1 MDKIRVIVADDE
13 PIYREGLCRI
23 LEEEEDIEVV
33 AKSSDYEE
41 AVRLAEELTP
51 GVIVIGVSISEPRSV
66 EVTRRIREVS
76 ADTAILG
83 VSHTIS
89 GSFLLTYLRAGAA
102 GFLLK
107 KTDLREM
114 VSSIRALC
122 RGEVVLEK
130 NGVTKMLNEI
140 ERGELAA
147 KILLLKDREVEVL
160 KVVARGGSNKDVAQ
174 ELGISGRTV
183 QTHMANI
190 FAKLGVDTR
199 TEAVLYALRE
209 GWITLDEVKPPE

>member
-1 MDKIRVIVADDE
+1 VDNIRVIVADYE
-13 PIYREGLCRI
+13 PVYQEGLCRI
-23 LEEEEDIEVV
+23 LEEEEDMEVV
-33 AKSSDYEE
+33 ARSSDYEE

-51 GVIVIGVSISEPRSV
+51 EVIVIGVNISEPRNI
-66 EVTRRIREVS
+66 EVIRRIKE
-76 ADTAILG
+76 ACPGTAILAISPA
-83 VSHTIS
+83 VS
-89 GSFLLTYLRAGAA
+89 GSFLLTCLQAGVD

-107 KTDLREM
+107 KTDLYEM
-114 VSSIRALC
+114 VSAVRSLH

-130 NGVTKMLNEI
+130 NGVNKMLSEI
-140 ERGELAA
+140 ERGERAA
-147 KILLLKDREVEVL
+147 KILALKDREVEVL
-160 KVVARGGSNKDVAQ
+160 KVVAKGGSNKDIAQ
-174 ELGISGRTV
+174 ELGISVRTV